1 MLPDAFRLEGN
12 ARDFVIMPMKPEKEG
27 MAHFLP
33 SRYRTFWPLRVSRYR
48 VVKELVN
55 YPGVAKFIG
64 AVARS
69 GFVKWYY
76 PILVAAVKAKNVT
89 NNLPL
94 LSVLAFVNCFETS
107 IVFDISGCN

>member
-1 MLPDAFRLEGN
+1 M
-12 ARDFVIMPMKPEKEG
+12 
-27 MAHFLP
+27 
-33 SRYRTFWPLRVSRYR
+33 SRYR

-55 YPGVAKFIG
+55 YPGAAKFIG
-64 AVARS
+64 GSGAVWVCHVVLS
-69 GFVKWYY
+69 Y
-76 PILVAAVKAKNVT
+76 LSSSSKAKHVT